1 MGILKKKYLIIFLCL
16 WLGAALLLTLWPYNI
31 TFHNSVAAPA
41 EGGLHFKSPSI
52 AYLRQPPQK
61 LCEMKKFS
69 MVAEIKPDNVT
80 TDISCVIFGYSY
92 SYFLQNFLV
101 MQNGSSLGFFLT
113 DKNELHKIWIGDIFE
128 KDQSGLISITYD
140 SEKITILKNGSVRK
154 VLTAKDFDFSCWDR
168 TFDFVFANTGS
179 GSSPWS
185 GTIYSLDIFDSV
197 VTISNSRQLGLIRNT
212 IPPVLSLSFHH
223 TETESSIKNRDSS
236 LAALV
241 IPAMYNPP
249 AKGLIFSILNSFDK
263 GKRSFSNIFLNTLF
277 FVPLGL
283 FLRPLLEMYTK
294 RYSLSFWLTLTAGL
308 MLTIII
314 ESLQILLPARD
325 TSIID
330 VLCNT
335 LGTVAGSSL
344 FTFPWIRK
352 LFNLESRYK

>member
-1 MGILKKKYLIIFLCL
+1 MGILKKKYLIILLCL

-31 TFHNSVAAPA
+31 TIYNSVTAPSK
-41 EGGLHFKSPSI
+41 GGLHFKSPSI
-52 AYLRQPPQK
+52 AYLRQSPVK

-69 MVAEIKPDNVT
+69 IIAEIKPDNVT
-80 TDISCVIFGYSY
+80 ADISCVIFGYSY

-128 KDQSGLISITYD
+128 KDQSVLISITYD
-140 SEKITILKNGSVRK
+140 SEKITILKNGLVRK

-185 GTIYSLDIFDSV
+185 GTIYSLDIFDS
-197 VTISNSRQLGLIRNT
+197 IFT
-212 IPPVLSLSFHH
+212 IPNAHQLEATRNQALPVLSLSFHH
-223 TETESSIKNRDSS
+223 RETESSGLIKADS
-236 LAALV
+236 LADLV
-241 IPAMYNPP
+241 IPAMFNPP
-249 AKGLIFSILNSFDK
+249 AKGLIFSMLHSFDK
-263 GKRSFSNIFLNTLF
+263 GKQSISNILLNILF

-283 FLRPLLEMYTK
+283 LLRPLLEMYTK
-294 RYSLSFWLTLTAGL
+294 RYSLSFWLTLIAGL

-325 TSIID
+325 TSMID

-344 FTFPWIRK
+344 WTLPWIRK
-352 LFNLESRYK
+352 ILT

>member
-31 TFHNSVAAPA
+31 TFYNSVTTPT

-52 AYLRQPPQK
+52 AYLHQPPQK

-69 MVAEIKPDNVT
+69 IVAEIKPDSLGVGKGG
-80 TDISCVIFGYSY
+80 IIFGYSY
-92 SYFLQNFLV
+92 NNILQNFLV
-101 MQNGSSLGFFLT
+101 RQVGEIGFYLK
-113 DKNELHKIWIGDIFE
+113 DKRDDYNLWLNVFE
-128 KDQSGLISITYD
+128 KDQPVLIAITYD
-140 SEKITILKNGSVRK
+140 GEKITIFKNESIQNA
-154 VLTAKDFDFSCWDR
+154 TIAKDLDFSSWNSS
-168 TFDFVFANTGS
+168 FPFVLANTGD
-179 GSSPWS
+179 GNMPWS

-197 VTISNSRQLGLIRNT
+197 VTISNSRQLGLIRNM
-212 IPPVLSLSFHH
+212 IPPVLSLSYHH
-223 TETESSIKNRDSS
+223 TETESSIKKRDSS

-241 IPAMYNPP
+241 IPSMYNPP

-294 RYSLSFWLTLTAGL
+294 RNSLSFWLTLTAGF
-308 MLTIII
+308 MLTLMI

-344 FTFPWIRK
+344 WTLPWIRK
-352 LFNLESRYK
+352 IFNLESRNT